1 MITEKYQFPKIT
13 SEIYQELHEWYRT
26 HNDGECICARHG
38 AIGGNISFVITP
50 TSIGDF
56 VTVQCTC
63 GAELRLI
70 EP

>member
-1 MITEKYQFPKIT
+1 MVTEKYQFPKIT
-13 SEIYQELHEWYRT
+13 PIMHKEMQEWYQT
-26 HNDGECICARHG
+26 HNGGKCVSARHG

-63 GAELRLI
+63 GAELSLI